1 MIPHQQLP
9 WLSSFCVLGALGG
22 IVSLPWG
29 CLCSEEQLI
38 MTIVHVPLEK
48 ALVVSLHDSVLE
60 THLPS
65 GLWGH
70 EASNEVATAC
80 PVPDP
85 QNQQD

>member
-1 MIPHQQLP
+1 
-9 WLSSFCVLGALGG
+9 
-22 IVSLPWG
+22 
-29 CLCSEEQLI
+29 